1 MIKLS
6 VSSMDTYKKCPKQ
19 YHFRYIEKPE
29 IEREKHAWT
38 EFGTC
43 AHLILEYFHNEANIE
58 TPESEWPKIMKK
70 CFVKAVKEFPYT
82 DINQLQSTPDG
93 KSRMGLEY
101 LKEIIQE
108 YLNVLKK
115 EGMPRVLGNE
125 ISYSFNIR
133 NDALVRGYIDRV
145 DIVNDTTLR
154 VVDYKTSK
162 SPKYLKKF
170 QLLVYAV
177 ALKERYPHI
186 EKVYGDFVL
195 LKHGCER
202 KSFVFKDFDIEKCY
216 DLINDNVELIETDST
231 WAQKPSPLC
240 KFCDYR
246 KLCSAYGESNV
257 KTGEEKW
264 V

>member
-1 MIKLS
+1 MLKLS

-19 YHFRYIEKPE
+19 YHFRYIEKPD

-43 AHLILEYFHNEANIE
+43 AHLILEYFHNEADQD
-58 TPESEWPKIMKK
+58 TPESEWPSIMKK
-70 CFVKAVKEFPYT
+70 CFVKAVKEFPYS

-93 KSRMGLEY
+93 DSRMGLEY
-101 LKEIIQE
+101 LKDIIQD
-108 YLNVLKK
+108 YLNVLRK

-125 ISYSFNIR
+125 IEYSFEIQK
-133 NDALVRGYIDRV
+133 DVIIRGYIDRV

-162 SPKYLKKF
+162 SPKYLKDF

-177 ALKERYPHI
+177 ALKEKYPHI
-186 EKVYGDFVL
+186 DTVHGDFVL
-195 LKHGCER
+195 LKHGCDR
-202 KSFVFKDFDIEKCY
+202 KSFTFKDFDIERCY
-216 DLINDNVELIETDST
+216 DLIKDNVELIETDST

-246 KLCSAYGESNV
+246 SLCSAYGGSNV